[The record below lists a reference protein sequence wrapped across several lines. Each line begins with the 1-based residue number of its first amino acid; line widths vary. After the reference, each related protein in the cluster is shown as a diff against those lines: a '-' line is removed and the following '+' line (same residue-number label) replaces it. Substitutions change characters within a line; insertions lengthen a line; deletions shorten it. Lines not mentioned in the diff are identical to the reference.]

1 MLLFTCPQPTL
12 HPLLFFLHQLNA
24 IVEKRYKTTNDA
36 QIAHNNYVL
45 ALAMFKEHQD
55 LAYRNTIPK
64 LLEGLFEVQKHHVRD
79 FQAGMVQFFEAVD
92 HTAKDYVKMQKDVM
106 DEVGNL
112 DGEKEYARFPFSSFI
127 LSASL
132 CSYFYCFP
140 RSFQNCLRMCVL
152 TRMFVFNV

>member
-1 MLLFTCPQPTL
+1 MPPTL
-12 HPLLFFLHQLNA
+12 HPLLFFLRQLNA

-79 FQAGMVQFFEAVD
+79 FQAGMVQFYEAVD
-92 HTAKDYVKMQKDVM
+92 HTAKEYVAMHKDVM
-106 DEVGNL
+106 DEVMKL
-112 DGEKEYARFPFSSFI
+112 DGEREYVRFPFSCFI
-127 LSASL
+127 ISIPLQLPLLLPAL
-132 CSYFYCFP
+132 
-140 RSFQNCLRMCVL
+140 FQKCLRMYVL
-152 TRMFVFNV
+152 ARMFNFNV